1 MLTYLLDTNI
11 IIYTLKNRPQQVKRR
26 FQNHHGRMCI
36 SAVTLGELVFGAE
49 HSQQVERNL
58 ADIEAMVARLEVLPF
73 DNKAAY
79 HFGQIRAALYR
90 TGPPSQ
96 EIGRGLEA
104 SPARPPNVAG
114 DPKRSEGPPS
124 QTIGRGLEASPARPP
139 GVAGDPKRSEGPPI
153 GPYDMMIAG
162 QARAFGLILVTNNK
176 KEFERVP
183 GLVLEDWS
191 EA

>member
-1 MLTYLLDTNI
+1 MLKYLLDTNI
-11 IIYTLKNRPQQVKRR
+11 VIYTMKNRPQQVKKR
-26 FQNHHGRMCI
+26 FQQHQGRMGI

-58 ADIEAMVARLEVLPF
+58 ADIEAMAARLEVLPF

-90 TGPPSQ
+90 TGQ
-96 EIGRGLEA
+96 
-104 SPARPPNVAG
+104 
-114 DPKRSEGPPS
+114 
-124 QTIGRGLEASPARPP
+124 
-139 GVAGDPKRSEGPPI
+139 PI

-162 QARAFGLILVTNNK
+162 QARAMGLILATNNV

-183 GLVLEDWS
+183 GLLLEDWR

>member
-1 MLTYLLDTNI
+1 MLKYLLDTDI
-11 IIYTLKNRPQQVKRR
+11 VIYTMKNRPQEVKRR
-26 FQNHHGRMCI
+26 FQQHHGQMGI

-58 ADIEAMVARLEVLPF
+58 ADIEAMAARLEVLPF
-73 DNKAAY
+73 DSKVAF

-90 TGPPSQ
+90 TGQ
-96 EIGRGLEA
+96 
-104 SPARPPNVAG
+104 
-114 DPKRSEGPPS
+114 
-124 QTIGRGLEASPARPP
+124 
-139 GVAGDPKRSEGPPI
+139 PI

-162 QARAFGLILVTNNK
+162 QARAGGLTLVTNNV

-183 GLVLEDWS
+183 GLLLEDWS